1 MSNMVANRLTVEA
14 ENVRE
19 IIMSLLTFDELGDE
33 ADFDF
38 NKVIKMP
45 KTIKDS
51 TKWARKNWGCKD
63 NALYTSVD
71 MDEGII
77 EFETP
82 WSPCLPVI
90 EKIAE
95 MYPKATFTYE
105 YSFEETGYNVG
116 KYIYMYGRL
125 IAVVE
130 MEPYTKE
137 AYEQHFDLWGKDEAY
152 VYDEKLDNYVLK
164 TKNLKVYELEDS
176 DGNKIKLYPI
186 IQTYRKGG
194 RLAIELVDEHYELF
208 TYLTV
213 NLQHEMSKDNNKSL
227 AFVDT
232 NNNEWAERYIEKHN
246 LGTKTGFF
254 GLSGYCTYPEYRFDL
269 SKLNEESK

>member
-1 MSNMVANRLTVEA
+1 MSNMVANRLTVEG
-14 ENVRE
+14 ESVRE

-38 NKVIKMP
+38 NKVIQMP

-63 NALYTSVD
+63 NAIYTSVD
-71 MDEGII
+71 MDEGTI

-95 MYPKATFTYE
+95 KYPNATFTYE

-116 KYIYMYGRL
+116 KYVYMNGHL
-125 IAVVE
+125 KIVIEV
-130 MEPYTKE
+130 EPYSKE

-152 VYDEKLDNYVLK
+152 VYSEELDNYILK
-164 TKNLKVYELEDS
+164 TKKLKVYELEDS
-176 DGNKIKLYPI
+176 KGNKLKLYPI
-186 IQTYRKGG
+186 IRTYQKGG
-194 RLAIELVDEHYELF
+194 RLAIELVDEQYELY

-213 NLQHEMSKDNNKSL
+213 NLQHEMSKDNDKSL

-232 NNNEWAERYIEKHN
+232 NNNRWAERYIEKHS
-246 LGTKTGFF
+246 LGTKTGFY
-254 GLSGYCTYPEYRFDL
+254 GLSGYCIYPEYRFDL
-269 SKLNEESK
+269 SKLNKESD

>member
-1 MSNMVANRLTVEA
+1 MVANRLTIEA
-14 ENVRE
+14 ENTKE

-38 NKVIKMP
+38 NKVIQMP

-51 TKWARKNWGCKD
+51 TKWARKNWGCKG
-63 NALYTSVD
+63 NTLYTSVD
-71 MDEGII
+71 MGKGTI

-95 MYPKATFTYE
+95 KYPEARFTYE
-105 YSFEETGYNVG
+105 YSFEEAGYNVG
-116 KYIYMYGRL
+116 EYVYMYGHL
-125 IAVVE
+125 MIVVK

-152 VYDEKLDNYVLK
+152 IYDEKLDNYVLK
-164 TKNLKVYELEDS
+164 TKNLNVYELEDPE
-176 DGNKIKLYPI
+176 GNKIKLYPI
-186 IQTYRKGG
+186 IKAYRKGG
-194 RLAIELVDEHYELF
+194 RLAIELVDEQYELF

-213 NLQHEMSKDNNKSL
+213 NLQHDMSKDNDNSL

-232 NNNEWAERYIEKHN
+232 NNNRWAERYIEKHN
-246 LGTKTGFF
+246 LGTKTGFY

-269 SKLNEESK
+269 SKLNKEVK